1 MTGYSLSGSVLISA
15 KSSTAISASPEAE
28 SSLFFPLLP
37 LPPTPW
43 SAVDELALR
52 SRISRSALSTSS
64 SAFRKSF
71 CPPTRSCPFS
81 SMSSSARRRRR
92 RSLSDSPKSR
102 IGWPLPRRRR
112 MVSSLEML
120 KATLAFAFDGGG
132 GVPPAAAPPSGTGEA
147 VEWALGKEGV
157 RDTERLVFSVF

>member
-15 KSSTAISASPEAE
+15 RSSTAISASPEAE
-28 SSLFFPLLP
+28 SSLFFPLLL
-37 LPPTPW
+37 LPPVPPW
-43 SAVDELALR
+43 SAVDEFALR

-120 KATLAFAFDGGG
+120 KATLAFAFEGGG
-132 GVPPAAAPPSGTGEA
+132 GVHPAAPPSGTGEA

-157 RDTERLVFSVF
+157 KDTERLVFSVF

>member
-15 KSSTAISASPEAE
+15 KSSTAISLSPEAE
-28 SSLFFPLLP
+28 SSFFFPLS
-37 LPPTPW
+37 W
-43 SAVDELALR
+43 SPAVELAFR

-64 SAFRKSF
+64 NAFRKSF

-81 SMSSSARRRRR
+81 SMSSNARRRRR

-102 IGWPLPRRRR
+102 MGWPLARRRR

-120 KATLAFAFDGGG
+120 KATLVFGG
-132 GVPPAAAPPSGTGEA
+132 GVPPGRPPSGAGEA
-147 VEWALGKEGV
+147 PALGSEGAKDV
-157 RDTERLVFSVF
+157 ERLFSIF